1 MLLEVF
7 TGRRPTDALFVGG
20 LSLRRWVDEAF
31 PVELVRVVDGQLLLP
46 QGSPSSRSS
55 GDGFFVRVFEV
66 GLLCSSESPDQR
78 MTMSEVAV
86 SLEKI
91 KNDYVKWT
99 AEMLNLSDQNA

>member
-20 LSLRRWVDEAF
+20 LSLRRWVDQAF
-31 PVELVRVVDGQLLLP
+31 PMELVQVVDGLLLLP
-46 QGSPSSRSS
+46 QGSPSRRSS
-55 GDGFFVRVFEV
+55 GDGFLVRVFEV
-66 GLLCSSESPDQR
+66 GLLCSNESPDQR
-78 MTMSEVAV
+78 MTMSEVVV

-99 AEMLNLSDQNA
+99 AETWQVSA